1 MLKSKEAGI
10 DTLVVIEDQPDTL
23 LIIRSTLHQQGHQ
36 LHFFPNGRVATAQ
49 AVQALHPA
57 LILLDVQLPDQS
69 GFDLIGSLRSIA
81 PCIALTGFSDMSIVE
96 RAKAL
101 GFFGFLGKPIRPAYF
116 PQQISRLLAGEAVW
130 EHTWAGDVSVP
141 IFS

>member
-1 MLKSKEAGI
+1 M
-10 DTLVVIEDQPDTL
+10 
-23 LIIRSTLHQQGHQ
+23 
-36 LHFFPNGRVATAQ
+36 ATADT
-49 AVQALHPA
+49 VQALQPA

-69 GFDLIGSLRSIA
+69 GFDLVSSLQPIA

-96 RAKAL
+96 QAKAL

-130 EHTWAGDVSVP
+130 EQTWTGDVPMP